1 MIIKWYRYSALTSA
15 VFWIALG
22 IITIGSIVFS
32 SIGWGINLIMGLL
45 FMLIGCFLY
54 FRAHNLHHFYV
65 NATENM
71 QNNLR
76 LQRFLLLDLMFVL
89 GTFLVGALLLSAAAS
104 RVFGEGFPIFG

>member
-1 MIIKWYRYSALTSA
+1 MLIKWYKYSALTSA
-15 VFWIALG
+15 ALWIALG
-22 IITIGSIVFS
+22 IITIGSIVLS

-54 FRAHNLHHFYV
+54 FRAYNLHHFYV

-71 QNNLR
+71 QENLHLRRFLR
-76 LQRFLLLDLMFVL
+76 LDLIFVL
-89 GTFLVGALLLSAAAS
+89 GTLLVGALLVSAATS